1 MAKRYAFVIPSLSFH
16 LFCLAAA
23 KTALPGFPN
32 RENDRINEYRPSI
45 NVFRFMKVLA
55 ADGHAALISGALQ
68 NIPLQCTMD
77 RGLGH
82 RKMPPM
88 SEVWKTKYGPRR
100 VRFDPPTLKEAIA
113 AARGLTNELQ
123 QQAEIAAS
131 LMELPLE
138 AVRAELLKTAPPR
151 TRSSAQVVT
160 NGREGN
166 ARTVIVERKRSRVR
180 RP

>member
-1 MAKRYAFVIPSLSFH
+1 M
-16 LFCLAAA
+16 
-23 KTALPGFPN
+23 
-32 RENDRINEYRPSI
+32 
-45 NVFRFMKVLA
+45 
-55 ADGHAALISGALQ
+55 
-68 NIPLQCTMD
+68 
-77 RGLGH
+77 GH
-82 RKMPPM
+82 RKKPPM

-113 AARGLTNELQ
+113 AARGLTGELQ

-131 LMELPLE
+131 LMELPVE
-138 AVRAELLKTAPPR
+138 AVRAELLKTAPP
-151 TRSSAQVVT
+151 RSSAQVVT